1 MDDFLWRAALA
12 GVGVA
17 AMTGPVGCLLVW
29 RRMAFFGD
37 TLAHAALLGVALGL
51 LLGVN
56 IMVGVA
62 ATSALLAVLLAA
74 SARQRL
80 VPSDTVLAILSHG
93 GLAAGVI
100 VLTLLPG
107 VRVNLMGFLFGDILA
122 VTRGDLI
129 LILAVGLVVLTV
141 LAVIWRQALA
151 VAVDEDL
158 ARADGVAADRINL
171 TVVLLAA
178 LVVAAAIK
186 VVGILLVAALMIMP
200 AAAARR
206 FARTPEHMVIG
217 TVVVGVA
224 AVFFG
229 LAASLLWDT
238 PAGPSIVAAIAL
250 LVVLAWLTPR
260 RTRSA

>member
-56 IMVGVA
+56 VMVGVA

-107 VRVNLMGFLFGDILA
+107 VRVDLMGFLFGDILA

-206 FARTPEHMVIG
+206 FARTPEHMAIG

-229 LAASLLWDT
+229 LAASLAWDT

-260 RTRSA
+260 RAISQ